1 MIDASYGLGI
11 FWSVLWMVYWLVIA
25 TNMYKAI
32 ILNSD
37 TVKKSPSLNIWSLF
51 WKKIKRK
58 RKKQQRRVRFENV
71 ETPDDGGEQ
80 IVETVID
87 EETAPQ
93 HDDLP
98 PFPVPLF
105 DLNSNLMTI
114 LAGLDQMVVHE
125 EWEVHVLS
133 ELDRKLR
140 VAKSKVKIE
149 KLNKY

>member
-1 MIDASYGLGI
+1 M
-11 FWSVLWMVYWLVIA
+11 
-25 TNMYKAI
+25 
-32 ILNSD
+32 
-37 TVKKSPSLNIWSLF
+37 
-51 WKKIKRK
+51 
-58 RKKQQRRVRFENV
+58 